1 MVATITA
8 PLFWPMIRNVIMTC
22 FFYLQRTYCEGLN
35 FHFAGEEK
43 KRGTVT
49 NFAPSQRLEVEEL
62 YVRRTTWL
70 HCPPF
75 PFHQIPCMSI
85 PHAPTKTSVPFPF
98 PIPPIITC
106 TCTFRTIKPK
116 KLALAAGAGR
126 AGHANFIHS
135 PAPAQRSFSNSP
147 IEPHVPAYNYVPR
160 RSGLVSGCNGRA
172 PAGIPL
178 FVSVIRICLVARGI
192 PICSLRFS
200 GSSMM

>member
-8 PLFWPMIRNVIMTC
+8 PLFWPMIRNVIMT
-22 FFYLQRTYCEGLN
+22 FFLIFSVRIARGSTFTSREK
-35 FHFAGEEK
+35 K

-49 NFAPSQRLEVEEL
+49 NFAPFQRLEVEVL
-62 YVRRTTWL
+62 YLRRTTWL

-75 PFHQIPCMSI
+75 LFHQIPCMSI
-85 PHAPTKTSVPFPF
+85 AHAPTKPSVPFPF

-106 TCTFRTIKPK
+106 ICTFRTIKPK

-135 PAPAQRSFSNSP
+135 PAQPVARHKQF
-147 IEPHVPAYNYVPR
+147 PHRASCTKYNYVPR

-178 FVSVIRICLVARGI
+178 FVSVMKICLVARGV
-192 PICSLRFS
+192 PISIS
-200 GSSMM
+200 GFQGYR

>member
-1 MVATITA
+1 
-8 PLFWPMIRNVIMTC
+8 MIRNVIMT
-22 FFYLQRTYCEGLN
+22 FFPHLQRTYCEGLN

-49 NFAPSQRLEVEEL
+49 NFAPSQRLEVEVL
-62 YVRRTTWL
+62 YLRRTAWL

-75 PFHQIPCMSI
+75 PFHQIPCMST

-135 PAPAQRSFSNSP
+135 PAQPAQF
-147 IEPHVPAYNYVPR
+147 PHRASCTRYNYVPR

-178 FVSVIRICLVARGI
+178 FVPVIRICLVARGI
-192 PICSLRFS
+192 PTCSLRFS